1 VLVSSSGTK
10 VIHGAAEAD
19 AVYLGCFRNYSALA
33 DHLASRHSRVALI
46 GAGSKGEFRE
56 EDQMCCGWIG
66 AALADRGYVAASR
79 PTSAVVDRWR
89 HAPPDS
95 CLCSRSVDFLRRT
108 DQMDDL
114 DFILSHID
122 DLNAVFTVQDG
133 EVQMADRGYALPF
146 GLTLQGRETSPQPF
160 SAAD

>member
-1 VLVSSSGTK
+1 
-10 VIHGAAEAD
+10 
-19 AVYLGCFRNYSALA
+19 
-33 DHLASRHSRVALI
+33 
-46 GAGSKGEFRE
+46 
-56 EDQMCCGWIG
+56 
-66 AALADRGYVAASR
+66 
-79 PTSAVVDRWR
+79 
-89 HAPPDS
+89 
-95 CLCSRSVDFLRRT
+95 
-108 DQMDDL
+108 MDDL